1 MPEPSLR
8 VEESFMS
15 ESELSRLRRDVD
27 VIQEAAGLNLPFGW
41 RDVWL
46 ALGLVP
52 CGIVIVLWTLLGP
65 WDYIF
70 VSLAPLGLL
79 ALVAVSFLVIQY
91 QQAGKSRTLRHESVA
106 TALAV
111 LGFALLILWEKW
123 LSLPAM
129 PVRGAAFI
137 IAGVLCLVI
146 AVTNRQRRASLA
158 VTVALVP
165 FGISLPLCSQ
175 QQVALIGGIAVAAAG
190 IVVAG
195 ILAAQLRT
203 AKQV

>member
-1 MPEPSLR
+1 M
-8 VEESFMS
+8 
-15 ESELSRLRRDVD
+15 D
-27 VIQEAAGLNLPFGW
+27 VIKEAAGLNLPFGW

-52 CGIVIVLWTLLGP
+52 CGIVILLWAIVGP

-70 VSLAPLGLL
+70 VSLVPLGLL
-79 ALVAVSFLVIQY
+79 ALVAVGFHVVQY
-91 QQAGKSRTLRHESVA
+91 QRAGMSRPLRHESFA
-106 TALAV
+106 TGLAALA
-111 LGFALLILWEKW
+111 FALLILWEKR

-146 AVTNRQRRASLA
+146 AVTNRQRRVNLA
-158 VTVALVP
+158 AAVALVP

-175 QQVALIGGIAVAAAG
+175 QQVALVGGIAVAAAG
-190 IVVAG
+190 VVAAG
-195 ILAAQLRT
+195 ILAGQLRRAT
-203 AKQV
+203 QA